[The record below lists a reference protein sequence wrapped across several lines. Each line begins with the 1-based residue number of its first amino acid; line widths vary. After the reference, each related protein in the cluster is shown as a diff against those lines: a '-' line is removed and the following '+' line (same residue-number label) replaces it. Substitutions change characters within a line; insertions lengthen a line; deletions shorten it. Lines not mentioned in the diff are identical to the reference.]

1 DIKSKFT
8 GALEAGVEY
17 NKEMQN
23 LSVSLNN
30 FTNGNQKLNDSLVD
44 NIKNLREE
52 SGYSIDTLSLLTKKT
67 YGLTGSAD
75 GAKKLSD
82 AFVNLGRATGKSD
95 DAMQNII
102 TKFTQMNAS
111 GEITSGSI
119 TKMEKT
125 LPGFAKT
132 LATTMGVS
140 RDKLNELA
148 KDGKISM
155 SDLSKTIENM
165 SAAKPKGLENY
176 LTSFDG
182 FSGHLKEKYQS
193 LSGKITEGF
202 FKTNN
207 NFLKNMSKS
216 LDGKETEKAFTHIGD
231 SANKAVTTISKAF
244 SSVFKGTKNPLA
256 DFANG
261 LANKIEKLGNFI
273 SKHAND
279 IKNFFGM
286 VKNLGGTAFKLI
298 GDTLKTVIPWL
309 EKFGTWASK
318 HPEDVKKIALA
329 IIGLNVA
336 LKGTLG
342 VLKGVEKFKEAKK
355 LVLGFGSSIKK
366 TATGMK
372 LAFNF
377 LKANPFILIITGI
390 VAVVAAFVELYK
402 HNKKFRNF
410 INGIAKA
417 VSKWAGS
424 VVKWFKKTWNGV
436 SKGFKNFGES
446 FSKVFNS
453 LLNGIKNAW
462 NSAWSWIGN
471 VFNKYIDVFK
481 SVLKLFTDFFTGK
494 WGNLGK
500 DIHKIWDALWGFVE
514 SIFGKKVDSIKKGI
528 EGFGTKIWDTFNTI
542 KTKVSDF
549 WKGMW
554 DGL

>member
-1 DIKSKFT
+1 
-8 GALEAGVEY
+8 
-17 NKEMQN
+17 
-23 LSVSLNN
+23 
-30 FTNGNQKLNDSLVD
+30 
-44 NIKNLREE
+44 
-52 SGYSIDTLSLLTKKT
+52 
-67 YGLTGSAD
+67 
-75 GAKKLSD
+75 
-82 AFVNLGRATGKSD
+82 
-95 DAMQNII
+95 
-102 TKFTQMNAS
+102 
-111 GEITSGSI
+111 
-119 TKMEKT
+119 
-125 LPGFAKT
+125 
-132 LATTMGVS
+132 
-140 RDKLNELA
+140 
-148 KDGKISM
+148 M

-207 NFLKNMSKS
+207 NFLKNISKS
-216 LDGKETEKAFTHIGD
+216 LDGEETEKAFTHIGD
-231 SANKAVTTISKAF
+231 SANKAVTTISTAF

-261 LANKIEKLGNFI
+261 LANEIEKLGNFI

-286 VKNLGGTAFKLI
+286 VKELGSAAFKLI

-318 HPEDVKKIALA
+318 HPKDVKKIALA
-329 IIGLNVA
+329 IIGLNIA

-377 LKANPFILIITGI
+377 LKTNPFILIITGI

-402 HNKKFRNF
+402 HNKKFRDF

-424 VVKWFKKTWNGV
+424 VVKWFKKTWDGV
-436 SKGFKNFGES
+436 SKGFN
-446 FSKVFNS
+446 N
-453 LLNGIKNAW
+453 
-462 NSAWSWIGN
+462 
-471 VFNKYIDVFK
+471 
-481 SVLKLFTDFFTGK
+481 
-494 WGNLGK
+494 
-500 DIHKIWDALWGFVE
+500 
-514 SIFGKKVDSIKKGI
+514 
-528 EGFGTKIWDTFNTI
+528 
-542 KTKVSDF
+542 
-549 WKGMW
+549 
-554 DGL
+554 